1 MRMDSEGILHFSFFF
16 YVLMKGRIATIS
28 FGCLWI
34 NKFKKGGT
42 HMKETKIY
50 ADEFCTTFAST
61 TEMLEFLAERA
72 KQSKWIRKP
81 TRMLKLVP
89 LEKEAETIEEACE
102 KELEGIVEDTEKNT
116 QLVLKVNKDF
126 YPVRD
131 CAIHTILKRAG
142 INGTGLKKLEK
153 ATYAKVVNYCLQVAK
168 GDALIKVADG
178 KVSAVHGGDDH
189 DYCVLDM
196 QTIFNMTSDYLKAH
210 FKGST
215 YLEGSGSFDHSIV
228 SAMWTLGGNQELLDT
243 YHQALED
250 HGIEDKSLAPA
261 LRLTTSDVAVSGV
274 NLYPMML
281 SQTSNRVINLGSPIK
296 LSHDRAIIGETGS
309 GKTSLAK
316 LFMEFYSPDKGHIY
330 VDGAELQNF
339 EVQEIRKAVV
349 YVSQEDF
356 LFTASVRENLKMGN
370 EEISDEEM
378 IEISRKMGVHQFV
391 SKMERAYDSVLEER
405 GKNLSKGQRQKLS
418 LTRAILRHPKI
429 LILDEA
435 TSNMDSI
442 SEREILNYIK
452 GIRDITLILISHRI
466 NVIADSDCIYVLQ
479 KGNIVARGTDKQLKE
494 QCKLYRQLYGEEE
507 K

>member
-1 MRMDSEGILHFSFFF
+1 
-16 YVLMKGRIATIS
+16 
-28 FGCLWI
+28 
-34 NKFKKGGT
+34 
-42 HMKETKIY
+42 MKETKIY

-296 LSHDRAIIGETGS
+296 LSHDRGATLQDFRNNLDKIFSRYQEAVKGIVGLMDIDIQSLMRGSTMRESVTDVRIILECLQEAYQMEGDMVRS
-309 GKTSLAK
+309 GKNIHAT
-316 LFMEFYSPDKGHIY
+316 MIY
-330 VDGAELQNF
+330 PFVRMLQ
-339 EVQEIRKAVV
+339 EKCRDLTEEQIHKTLWKE
-349 YVSQEDF
+349 Y
-356 LFTASVRENLKMGN
+356 
-370 EEISDEEM
+370 EISGADRM
-378 IEISRKMGVHQFV
+378 FV
-391 SKMERAYDSVLEER
+391 ERAS
-405 GKNLSKGQRQKLS
+405 
-418 LTRAILRHPKI
+418 KI
-429 LILDEA
+429 LEPYEGESEDE
-435 TSNMDSI
+435 
-442 SEREILNYIK
+442 K
-452 GIRDITLILISHRI
+452 
-466 NVIADSDCIYVLQ
+466 
-479 KGNIVARGTDKQLKE
+479 
-494 QCKLYRQLYGEEE
+494 
-507 K
+507 

>member
-1 MRMDSEGILHFSFFF
+1 
-16 YVLMKGRIATIS
+16 
-28 FGCLWI
+28 
-34 NKFKKGGT
+34 
-42 HMKETKIY
+42 MKETKIY

-296 LSHDRAIIGETGS
+296 LSHDRGATLQDFRNNLDKIFSRYQEAVKGIVGLMDIDIQNPVNCLHLIMKELKINQKIRNEVVDLFVGQYGELLALGQSSIVPFLGRRGIKITHTLSRVKNREAGSKKKTKMILTPPKYPNSLRTIPLNKEAEFSLSCMMELYDKNRVFPDLILSTQNGVSPTIQNLANTLKKICKRAEIPEYNLHALRHTFATNLIRQTHNMGEIKEAAEIIGDNYEVIMRT
-309 GKTSLAK
+309 
-316 LFMEFYSPDKGHIY
+316 Y
-330 VDGAELQNF
+330 VHTD
-339 EVQEIRKAVV
+339 
-349 YVSQEDF
+349 
-356 LFTASVRENLKMGN
+356 
-370 EEISDEEM
+370 
-378 IEISRKMGVHQFV
+378 
-391 SKMERAYDSVLEER
+391 
-405 GKNLSKGQRQKLS
+405 
-418 LTRAILRHPKI
+418 
-429 LILDEA
+429 
-435 TSNMDSI
+435 
-442 SEREILNYIK
+442 SERK
-452 GIRDITLILISHRI
+452 VSLIDAM
-466 NVIADSDCIYVLQ
+466 IA
-479 KGNIVARGTDKQLKE
+479 
-494 QCKLYRQLYGEEE
+494 
-507 K
+507 

>member
-1 MRMDSEGILHFSFFF
+1 
-16 YVLMKGRIATIS
+16 
-28 FGCLWI
+28 
-34 NKFKKGGT
+34 
-42 HMKETKIY
+42 MKETKIY

-281 SQTSNRVINLGSPIK
+281 SKTSNRVINL
-296 LSHDRAIIGETGS
+296 
-309 GKTSLAK
+309 
-316 LFMEFYSPDKGHIY
+316 
-330 VDGAELQNF
+330 
-339 EVQEIRKAVV
+339 
-349 YVSQEDF
+349 
-356 LFTASVRENLKMGN
+356 
-370 EEISDEEM
+370 
-378 IEISRKMGVHQFV
+378 
-391 SKMERAYDSVLEER
+391 
-405 GKNLSKGQRQKLS
+405 
-418 LTRAILRHPKI
+418 
-429 LILDEA
+429 
-435 TSNMDSI
+435 
-442 SEREILNYIK
+442 
-452 GIRDITLILISHRI
+452 
-466 NVIADSDCIYVLQ
+466 
-479 KGNIVARGTDKQLKE
+479 
-494 QCKLYRQLYGEEE
+494 
-507 K
+507 

>member
-50 ADEFCTTFAST
+50 ADEFCTTFTST

-210 FKGST
+210 FKAEM
-215 YLEGSGSFDHSIV
+215 EGF
-228 SAMWTLGGNQELLDT
+228 TLYTKPFHRWIYCGLYADSQFTVTPNGELYKCWEHAGDEQHL
-243 YHQALED
+243 
-250 HGIEDKSLAPA
+250 
-261 LRLTTSDVAVSGV
+261 
-274 NLYPMML
+274 
-281 SQTSNRVINLGSPIK
+281 
-296 LSHDRAIIGETGS
+296 
-309 GKTSLAK
+309 
-316 LFMEFYSPDKGHIY
+316 
-330 VDGAELQNF
+330 
-339 EVQEIRKAVV
+339 
-349 YVSQEDF
+349 
-356 LFTASVRENLKMGN
+356 MGN
-370 EEISDEEM
+370 INENGNIDNIKYSYYDWMSHNPLENEECKECVYLPACGGGC
-378 IEISRKMGVHQFV
+378 GVV
-391 SKMERAYDSVLEER
+391 SYNETNSYHSKGCFKVKGVLEKQVLR
-405 GKNLSKGQRQKLS
+405 YFKGK
-418 LTRAILRHPKI
+418 I
-429 LILDEA
+429 
-435 TSNMDSI
+435 
-442 SEREILNYIK
+442 
-452 GIRDITLILISHRI
+452 
-466 NVIADSDCIYVLQ
+466 
-479 KGNIVARGTDKQLKE
+479 
-494 QCKLYRQLYGEEE
+494 
-507 K
+507 

>member
-1 MRMDSEGILHFSFFF
+1 
-16 YVLMKGRIATIS
+16 
-28 FGCLWI
+28 
-34 NKFKKGGT
+34 
-42 HMKETKIY
+42 MKETKIY

-296 LSHDRAIIGETGS
+296 LSHDRGAT
-309 GKTSLAK
+309 LQDFRNN
-316 LFMEFYSPDKGHIY
+316 LDKIFSRY
-330 VDGAELQNF
+330 
-339 EVQEIRKAVV
+339 QEAV
-349 YVSQEDF
+349 
-356 LFTASVRENLKMGN
+356 
-370 EEISDEEM
+370 
-378 IEISRKMGVHQFV
+378 
-391 SKMERAYDSVLEER
+391 
-405 GKNLSKGQRQKLS
+405 
-418 LTRAILRHPKI
+418 
-429 LILDEA
+429 
-435 TSNMDSI
+435 
-442 SEREILNYIK
+442 K
-452 GIRDITLILISHRI
+452 GIVGLMDIDIQNPVNCLHLIMKELKI
-466 NVIADSDCIYVLQ
+466 NQ
-479 KGNIVARGTDKQLKE
+479 KIRNEVVELFVGQ
-494 QCKLYRQLYGEEE
+494 YGEEPCTAHDLYFACT
-507 K
+507 KLHSLLLVKDFLHHGF